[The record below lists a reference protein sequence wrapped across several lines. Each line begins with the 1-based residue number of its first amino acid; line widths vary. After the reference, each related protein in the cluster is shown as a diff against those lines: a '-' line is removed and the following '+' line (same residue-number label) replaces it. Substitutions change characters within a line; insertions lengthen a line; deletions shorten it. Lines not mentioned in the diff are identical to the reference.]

1 MTTVTPATLTAIRL
15 LGHNTANRFDIWQ
28 LAGARNA
35 DRRARILSALT
46 GTRQPQSKAG
56 VTALRA
62 AFYNALG
69 IIGECEAEREE
80 NFRFVC
86 GEIIASPT
94 PSPTPAAPAPQQTE
108 TQAREAHAEELAG
121 RIQRLKNAGLL

>member
-1 MTTVTPATLTAIRL
+1 MTTVTPAALTAIRL

-28 LAGARNA
+28 LAGPRNA

-56 VTALRA
+56 VTALRT
-62 AFYNALG
+62 AFYDALG

-86 GEIIASPT
+86 GEIDASPT
-94 PSPTPAAPAPQQTE
+94 PPQTE
-108 TQAREAHAEELAG
+108 AEAREANKEEHAG